1 MIKDNNNY
9 NEMVKPNT
17 EFLKELKS
25 KLPQF
30 FINEKYDEEGNLIS
44 EGYFDIERF
53 QESLRENNINEIKE
67 GYQLSFI
74 GKDYAK
80 KQAGEKPTTVVVPD
94 NKHNQEEINKNSK
107 NLFFTGDNLEVLRHL
122 QNNYRNSIDVIY
134 IDPPY
139 NTGND
144 GFVYPD
150 SFEYSDEVLQ
160 DVFGL
165 NENELNKLK
174 SIQGKSTHSAWL
186 TFMYPRLFLA
196 KRLLNDE
203 GIIFISIDE
212 HEISNL
218 NLLSNEIF
226 GDNNFIDNFIWIKNS
241 TKNLSST
248 TSTNHEYVICYSKN
262 RLVVE
267 NISLF
272 RKEKPGL
279 QEVETI
285 LKEAN
290 RYNWS
295 IEKTE
300 KELKSFYKSSPELK
314 GISMYDRV
322 ENRYDMLSGQ
332 KYLKVY
338 TIDNISAPKATGV
351 ANTYD
356 VIHPK
361 TGLPCKTPTRG
372 WAFTRQTMD
381 EHIKN
386 NLIHFYE
393 DETKV
398 PRFKRFLDTV
408 TTEVMKSTIEDFSDG
423 KKELMRLFE
432 GEALFSNAKPTTLLN
447 KLISI
452 KKDGIVLDFF
462 AGSSTTADAVMQLN
476 AEDGGN
482 RQFIMV
488 QLDEPTYIET
498 DRNTRIARKGSETAF
513 NAGYMSI
520 DEISRER
527 IKRASQKIRDDK
539 GLTLPENF
547 DGGFKHYRVVK
558 PTQASIND
566 LETYDPNT
574 GMFVDSKGMQ
584 VAFSE
589 SGFDDM
595 IQPFSSEGLDVPG
608 DATGS
613 DSILTTWMIQD
624 GYKLDNEVHQL
635 DIDGY
640 NVFYVEPTR
649 IYLIDNNWNSN
660 NMRMLLNKIGNYD
673 LNVQTVVI
681 YGYSFGLESIRELE
695 LGLKQLPNKVNL
707 VKRY

>member
-1 MIKDNNNY
+1 MMIKDNKNY
-9 NEMVKPNT
+9 NEKVKPNT

-30 FINEKYDEEGNLIS
+30 FINEKHDEEGNLIS
-44 EGYFDIERF
+44 EGYFDTERF

-94 NKHNQEEINKNSK
+94 NEHNQEEINKNSK
-107 NLFFTGDNLEVLRHL
+107 NLFFTGDNLEILRHL

-150 SFEYSDEVLQ
+150 NFEYSDEVLQ
-160 DVFGL
+160 DIFGL
-165 NENELNKLK
+165 NESELSKLK

-186 TFMYPRLFLA
+186 TFMYPRISLA
-196 KRLLNDE
+196 KQLLIED
-203 GIIFISIDE
+203 GVIFASIDE
-212 HEISNL
+212 NEYVNFKLIFDEVFGEVSFIENIVWNKKSSAKGVPSTTMMAGIHEYIIAFQRGREYKFIGEKRTVNDGFKNPDNDPRGPWRESNIRSTT
-218 NLLSNEIF
+218 LSTDKAF
-226 GDNNFIDNFIWIKNS
+226 TIKNPETGKEYRNTWAFS
-241 TKNLSST
+241 EVSLNRMIQEGRILWKENLPKQKEYLHEMKNENKAIRSNFGVFDAQSNTVYLKKLMG
-248 TSTNHEYVICYSKN
+248 HEKIFSN
-262 RLVVE
+262 P
-267 NISLF
+267 
-272 RKEKPGL
+272 KP
-279 QEVETI
+279 
-285 LKEAN
+285 
-290 RYNWS
+290 
-295 IEKTE
+295 IE
-300 KELKSFYKSSPELK
+300 L
-314 GISMYDRV
+314 I
-322 ENRYDMLSGQ
+322 
-332 KYLKVY
+332 KYLILV
-338 TIDNISAPKATGV
+338 ATDTN
-351 ANTYD
+351 A
-356 VIHPK
+356 
-361 TGLPCKTPTRG
+361 
-372 WAFTRQTMD
+372 
-381 EHIKN
+381 
-386 NLIHFYE
+386 LI
-393 DETKV
+393 
-398 PRFKRFLDTV
+398 
-408 TTEVMKSTIEDFSDG
+408 
-423 KKELMRLFE
+423 
-432 GEALFSNAKPTTLLN
+432 
-447 KLISI
+447 
-452 KKDGIVLDFF
+452 LDFF
-462 AGSSTTADAVMQLN
+462 AGSATTADAVIQLN

-482 RQFIMV
+482 RKYIMV
-488 QLDEPTYIET
+488 QLDESTYEIKNGEKV
-498 DRNTRIARKGSETAF
+498 ARKGSEPAF

-527 IKRASQKIRDDK
+527 IKRASQKICNEKR
-539 GLTLPENF
+539 LTLPENF

-595 IQPFSSEGLDVPG
+595 IQPFSSEGLGVSG
-608 DATGS
+608 GATGV
-613 DSILTTWMIQD
+613 DTIITTWMIQD

-635 DIDGY
+635 EIDSY

-660 NMRMLLNKIGNYD
+660 NTKILLNKIGNYD

-681 YGYSFGLESIRELE
+681 YAYSFSLESIRELE

>member
-1 MIKDNNNY
+1 MEENMIKDNKNY

-17 EFLKELKS
+17 EFLNELKS

-53 QESLRENNINEIKE
+53 QESIRENNINEIKE

-94 NKHNQEEINKNSK
+94 NEHNQEENNKNSK
-107 NLFFTGDNLEVLRHL
+107 NLFFSGDNLEVLKHL

-139 NTGND
+139 NTGSD

-150 SFEYSDEVLQ
+150 NFEYSDEVLQ

-186 TFMYPRLFLA
+186 TFMYPRLMLA
-196 KRLLNDE
+196 KNLLKEN
-203 GIIFISIDE
+203 GVIFVSIDDNE
-212 HEISNL
+212 QSSLKLLLDESFGEINFLGQFIRKTSYGEKTAKPMINKHHEYCLLYSKDVQSIVDNNTIKGRLKTFEEYENPDNDPNGEWKKDSYLIKIDSGRVGHARYPITNPFL
-218 NLLSNEIF
+218 NLTHYPPVYYNESNRKQWHYIESTFNDFVKNGRVVFYKTLEEMGNSSYSFFIKKYKNEIANLHGNISTLEF
-226 GDNNFIDNFIWIKNS
+226 DNNDFVNAKGTARMSDLFEDNAFLNSYPKPVNFIREI
-241 TKNLSST
+241 
-248 TSTNHEYVICYSKN
+248 VQAC
-262 RLVVE
+262 
-267 NISLF
+267 
-272 RKEKPGL
+272 
-279 QEVETI
+279 
-285 LKEAN
+285 
-290 RYNWS
+290 
-295 IEKTE
+295 
-300 KELKSFYKSSPELK
+300 
-314 GISMYDRV
+314 
-322 ENRYDMLSGQ
+322 
-332 KYLKVY
+332 
-338 TIDNISAPKATGV
+338 
-351 ANTYD
+351 TYD
-356 VIHPK
+356 S
-361 TGLPCKTPTRG
+361 RG
-372 WAFTRQTMD
+372 KIIM
-381 EHIKN
+381 
-386 NLIHFYE
+386 
-393 DETKV
+393 
-398 PRFKRFLDTV
+398 
-408 TTEVMKSTIEDFSDG
+408 
-423 KKELMRLFE
+423 
-432 GEALFSNAKPTTLLN
+432 
-447 KLISI
+447 
-452 KKDGIVLDFF
+452 DFF

-488 QLDEPTYIET
+488 QIDEPTYVET
-498 DRNTRIARKGSETAF
+498 DRNTLIARKGSETAF

-527 IKRASQKIRDDK
+527 IKRASQKIREQK

-566 LETYDPNT
+566 LEAYDPNT

-584 VAFSE
+584 MAFSE

-608 DATGS
+608 DATGV
-613 DSILTTWMIQD
+613 DTILTTWMIQD

-635 DIDGY
+635 EIDGY

-649 IYLIDNNWNSN
+649 VYLIGNNWNSN
-660 NMRMLLNKIGNYD
+660 NTKILLNKIGNYD

>member
-1 MIKDNNNY
+1 MIKDNKNY

-17 EFLKELKS
+17 EFLNELKS

-94 NKHNQEEINKNSK
+94 NEHNQEEINKNSK

-165 NENELNKLK
+165 NENELYKLK

-186 TFMYPRLFLA
+186 TFMYPRL
-196 KRLLNDE
+196 LLSKKLLKEN
-203 GIIFISIDE
+203 GIIYISIDDNE
-212 HEISNL
+212 QSELKKIL
-218 NLLSNEIF
+218 DEIF
-226 GDNNFIDNFIWIKNS
+226 GESSFIAKFIWEKTQHFGRQKINYYSNADYILTYTKNPIKESILNEVLVEFEKSEFDDAPLYNESNNLNILEFPKGSVKFNLNDGIIESSEDEKYQLLTPVIIKNS
-241 TKNLSST
+241 LNENDFKMRFRSRWSNNTVKEQISKGTTFWVKTKNFAIRAIYGEGKLSLESPKQILFT
-248 TSTNHEYVICYSKN
+248 NQSNSIKTVSRFNKRIDTSENASRYLSKM
-262 RLVVE
+262 LGE
-267 NISLF
+267 NIFSYPKPVTLVEYLISL
-272 RKEKPGL
+272 
-279 QEVETI
+279 
-285 LKEAN
+285 
-290 RYNWS
+290 Y
-295 IEKTE
+295 
-300 KELKSFYKSSPELK
+300 
-314 GISMYDRV
+314 YD
-322 ENRYDMLSGQ
+322 N
-332 KYLKVY
+332 
-338 TIDNISAPKATGV
+338 
-351 ANTYD
+351 
-356 VIHPK
+356 
-361 TGLPCKTPTRG
+361 
-372 WAFTRQTMD
+372 AFP
-381 EHIKN
+381 N
-386 NLIHFYE
+386 NL
-393 DETKV
+393 V
-398 PRFKRFLDTV
+398 
-408 TTEVMKSTIEDFSDG
+408 
-423 KKELMRLFE
+423 
-432 GEALFSNAKPTTLLN
+432 
-447 KLISI
+447 
-452 KKDGIVLDFF
+452 VLDFF
-462 AGSSTTADAVMQLN
+462 AGSATTADAVMQLN

-488 QLDEPTYIET
+488 QLDEPTYVKT

-547 DGGFKHYRVVK
+547 DGGFRHYRVVK

-574 GMFVDSKGMQ
+574 GMFVDAKGMTI
-584 VAFSE
+584 AFSE

-595 IQPFSSEGLDVPG
+595 IQPFSSEGLGVSG
-608 DATGS
+608 DATGV
-613 DSILTTWMIQD
+613 DTILTTWMIQD

-635 DIDGY
+635 EIYGY

-649 IYLIDNNWNSN
+649 IY
-660 NMRMLLNKIGNYD
+660 
-673 LNVQTVVI
+673 
-681 YGYSFGLESIRELE
+681 FESCT
-695 LGLKQLPNKVNL
+695 
-707 VKRY
+707 

>member
-1 MIKDNNNY
+1 MEENMIKDNKNY
-9 NEMVKPNT
+9 NEKVKPNT
-17 EFLKELKS
+17 EFLNELKS

-53 QESLRENNINEIKE
+53 QESIRENNINEIKE

-186 TFMYPRLFLA
+186 TFMYPRISLA
-196 KRLLNDE
+196 KK
-203 GIIFISIDE
+203 
-212 HEISNL
+212 
-218 NLLSNEIF
+218 LLSQRGIMMISLDENEQSNMRLMLNEIF
-226 GDNNFIDNFIWIKNS
+226 SEQVETLVWNKEYEGKSGTLKQVQRFRQV
-241 TKNLSST
+241 
-248 TSTNHEYVICYSKN
+248 HEYILTAYNNIEETGFSKIKEPLQGRESELQTAN
-262 RLVVE
+262 LAVNFKNERIDHPNYFTIE
-267 NISLF
+267 NPSGDRF
-272 RKEKPGL
+272 TKQWKWDEEKINDL
-279 QEVETI
+279 
-285 LKEAN
+285 
-290 RYNWS
+290 
-295 IEKTE
+295 IE
-300 KELKSFYKSSPELK
+300 
-314 GISMYDRV
+314 
-322 ENRYDMLSGQ
+322 Q
-332 KYLKVY
+332 
-338 TIDNISAPKATGV
+338 
-351 ANTYD
+351 
-356 VIHPK
+356 
-361 TGLPCKTPTRG
+361 
-372 WAFTRQTMD
+372 
-381 EHIKN
+381 
-386 NLIHFYE
+386 NLIYWG
-393 DETKV
+393 
-398 PRFKRFLDTV
+398 
-408 TTEVMKSTIEDFSDG
+408 SDG
-423 KKELMRLFE
+423 KKQPRLIIPTDERRTAFLQSILNYGGTTQGRKDLE
-432 GEALFSNAKPTTLLN
+432 RLIETGVFSYPKPVILL
-447 KLISI
+447 
-452 KKDGIVLDFF
+452 KKILESVSEEDTVIFDFF

-595 IQPFSSEGLDVPG
+595 IHPFSSEGLDVSG
-608 DATGS
+608 DATGV
-613 DSILTTWMIQD
+613 DTILTTWMIQD

-635 DIDGY
+635 EIDGY

-660 NMRMLLNKIGNYD
+660 NTKILLNKIGNYD

>member
-1 MIKDNNNY
+1 MIKDNKNY
-9 NEMVKPNT
+9 NEKVKPNT
-17 EFLKELKS
+17 EFLNELKS

-30 FINEKYDEEGNLIS
+30 FINEKYDEEGNLVS
-44 EGYFDIERF
+44 EGFFDIERF

-94 NKHNQEEINKNSK
+94 NEHNQEKINKNSK

-144 GFVYPD
+144 GFIYPD

-186 TFMYPRLFLA
+186 TFMYPRLVLA
-196 KRLLNDE
+196 KKILTDKGVLFVSTDDSE
-203 GIIFISIDE
+203 YV
-212 HEISNL
+212 NL
-218 NLLSNEIF
+218 RGVCNEIF
-226 GDNNFIDNFIWIKNS
+226 GEINNIANLIWKSKSGGANDSQHFAIDHEYISVYAKNS
-241 TKNLSST
+241 LFTELLPDYGATST
-248 TSTNHEYVICYSKN
+248 TSYNQVDEKGEYSLERLDKQSIRYSQSLDYEIIDNEGNKYFPKHKDVSNPNATWRWSKKTVKERFSELVFKN
-262 RLVVE
+262 G
-267 NISLF
+267 N
-272 RKEKPGL
+272 
-279 QEVETI
+279 
-285 LKEAN
+285 
-290 RYNWS
+290 
-295 IEKTE
+295 
-300 KELKSFYKSSPELK
+300 
-314 GISMYDRV
+314 
-322 ENRYDMLSGQ
+322 
-332 KYLKVY
+332 VY
-338 TIDNISAPKATGV
+338 TKNYKTAGSVPRSLLIEERFGRTRTG
-351 ANTYD
+351 
-356 VIHPK
+356 K
-361 TGLPCKTPTRG
+361 TQLEK
-372 WAFTRQTMD
+372 
-381 EHIKN
+381 
-386 NLIHFYE
+386 LIPI
-393 DETKV
+393 TKV
-398 PRFKRFLDTV
+398 FDNP
-408 TTEVMKSTIEDFSDG
+408 
-423 KKELMRLFE
+423 
-432 GEALFSNAKPTTLLN
+432 KPTLLI
-447 KLISI
+447 KHFIGLVSKGDELI
-452 KKDGIVLDFF
+452 LDFF
-462 AGSSTTADAVMQLN
+462 AGSATTADAVMQLN

-498 DRNTRIARKGSETAF
+498 DRNARVARKGSEPAF
-513 NAGYMSI
+513 NAGYISI

-527 IKRASQKIRDDK
+527 IKRASQKIREEK
-539 GLTLPENF
+539 GLTLPKNF

-574 GMFVDSKGMQ
+574 GMFVDSKGMP

-595 IQPFSSEGLDVPG
+595 IQPFSSEGLGVSG
-608 DATGS
+608 DATGV
-613 DSILTTWMIQD
+613 DTILTTWMIQD

-635 DIDGY
+635 EIDGY

-660 NMRMLLNKIGNYD
+660 NTKMLLNKIGNYD

-681 YGYSFGLESIRELE
+681 YGYSFVLESIRELE

>member
-1 MIKDNNNY
+1 MIKDNKNY
-9 NEMVKPNT
+9 NEKVKPNT

-53 QESLRENNINEIKE
+53 QESLRENNIYEIKE

-122 QNNYRNSIDVIY
+122 QSNYRSSVDVIY

-139 NTGND
+139 NTGKD

-150 SFEYSDEVLQ
+150 KFEYSDEVLQ

-165 NENELNKLK
+165 NDNELRKLK

-186 TFMYPRLFLA
+186 TFMYPRLIIA
-196 KRLLNDE
+196 KKILSDS
-203 GIIFISIDE
+203 GILFISIDDNE
-212 HEISNL
+212 GTNLKISL
-218 NLLSNEIF
+218 DEIF
-226 GDNNFIDNFIWIKNS
+226 GESNFITNFVWEKGKEGGNDSSTMRSHYESIVAYCKNSANEDIVNLDPKDTSRHRSELVEENLVKGIENDAKKGELFQLINLSKQKDYTVKIPLIDGSILEWSSYAPQKTIDKWIKQNKIFVGEKKVPYVKS
-241 TKNLSST
+241 YLTEELQGQKPSNIITQKYGTTKS
-248 TSTNHEYVICYSKN
+248 
-262 RLVVE
+262 
-267 NISLF
+267 
-272 RKEKPGL
+272 G
-279 QEVETI
+279 
-285 LKEAN
+285 
-290 RYNWS
+290 S
-295 IEKTE
+295 IEIRNYFGSREIFSYPKPSILVKRLCE
-300 KELKSFYKSSPELK
+300 IGSSKKS
-314 GISMYDRV
+314 I
-322 ENRYDMLSGQ
+322 
-332 KYLKVY
+332 
-338 TIDNISAPKATGV
+338 I
-351 ANTYD
+351 
-356 VIHPK
+356 
-361 TGLPCKTPTRG
+361 
-372 WAFTRQTMD
+372 
-381 EHIKN
+381 
-386 NLIHFYE
+386 
-393 DETKV
+393 
-398 PRFKRFLDTV
+398 
-408 TTEVMKSTIEDFSDG
+408 
-423 KKELMRLFE
+423 
-432 GEALFSNAKPTTLLN
+432 
-447 KLISI
+447 
-452 KKDGIVLDFF
+452 LDFF
-462 AGSSTTADAVMQLN
+462 AGSATTADAVMQLN

-488 QLDEPTYIET
+488 QIDEPTYVKT
-498 DRNTRIARKGSETAF
+498 DRNIRIARKGSETAF

-520 DEISRER
+520 DKISRER

-595 IQPFSSEGLDVPG
+595 IQPFSSEGLVVSG
-608 DATGS
+608 DATGV
-613 DSILTTWMIQD
+613 DTILTTWMIQD

-635 DIDGY
+635 EIDGY

-649 IYLIDNNWNSN
+649 VYLIGNNWNSN
-660 NMRMLLNKIGNYD
+660 NTKMLLNKIGNYD
-673 LNVQTVVI
+673 LNVQIVVI

>member
-1 MIKDNNNY
+1 MIKDNKNY
-9 NEMVKPNT
+9 NEKVKPNT
-17 EFLKELKS
+17 EFLSELKS

-30 FINEKYDEEGNLIS
+30 FVNEKFDEEGNLVS
-44 EGYFDIERF
+44 EGYFDIDKF
-53 QESLRENNINEIKE
+53 QESLRDNNINEIKE

-80 KQAGEKPTTVVVPD
+80 KQSGEKPTTVVVPD

-165 NENELNKLK
+165 NENELAKLK

-186 TFMYPRLFLA
+186 TFMYPRIALA
-196 KRLLNDE
+196 KRLLSIK
-203 GIIFISIDE
+203 GVMFVSIDE
-212 HEISNL
+212 NENSNLTLLLSDVFGQDNVEEIVWSKVSGYGSAGQGKMKVTKRFRKDHEYIVVAYKNKINTEFNKVKKIKDYLNTYGNIDNDVRGPWISSEICKSQEKSNSNGIRYYTIKLPNGKDITRQWHIEEDEFKELDKDNRIYWGNGNIIPRLKRFVNEAQYSSMTSILDGYSQTDGNNELNYYFGMDLFNNPKPSKLVINILEPISN
-218 NLLSNEIF
+218 E
-226 GDNNFIDNFIWIKNS
+226 
-241 TKNLSST
+241 
-248 TSTNHEYVICYSKN
+248 
-262 RLVVE
+262 
-267 NISLF
+267 
-272 RKEKPGL
+272 EK
-279 QEVETI
+279 VET
-285 LKEAN
+285 
-290 RYNWS
+290 
-295 IEKTE
+295 
-300 KELKSFYKSSPELK
+300 
-314 GISMYDRV
+314 
-322 ENRYDMLSGQ
+322 
-332 KYLKVY
+332 
-338 TIDNISAPKATGV
+338 
-351 ANTYD
+351 
-356 VIHPK
+356 
-361 TGLPCKTPTRG
+361 
-372 WAFTRQTMD
+372 
-381 EHIKN
+381 
-386 NLIHFYE
+386 
-393 DETKV
+393 
-398 PRFKRFLDTV
+398 
-408 TTEVMKSTIEDFSDG
+408 
-423 KKELMRLFE
+423 
-432 GEALFSNAKPTTLLN
+432 
-447 KLISI
+447 
-452 KKDGIVLDFF
+452 VLDFF
-462 AGSSTTADAVMQLN
+462 AGSGTTADAVMQLN

-488 QLDEPTYIET
+488 QIDEPTYISTE
-498 DRNTRIARKGSETAF
+498 RNTRIARKGSETAF

-527 IKRASQKIRDDK
+527 IKRASQKIRDEK

-574 GMFVDSKGMQ
+574 GMFVDSKGMP

-595 IQPFSSEGLDVPG
+595 IQPFSSEGLGVLG
-608 DATGS
+608 DATGV
-613 DSILTTWMIQD
+613 DTILTTWMIQD
-624 GYKLDNEVHQL
+624 GYKLDEEFTTIE
-635 DIDGY
+635 IDGY
-640 NVFYVEPTR
+640 DAFYIDSSR
-649 IYLIDNNWNSN
+649 IYLISNSWQSKHT
-660 NMRMLLNKIGNYD
+660 RELLNMIGKYE
-673 LNVQTVVI
+673 LTVQTIVL

-695 LGLKQLPNKVNL
+695 IGLKQLPNKVNL

>member
-1 MIKDNNNY
+1 MEENMIKDNKNY
-9 NEMVKPNT
+9 NEKVKPNT
-17 EFLKELKS
+17 EFLNELKS

-44 EGYFDIERF
+44 EGFFDIERF

-94 NKHNQEEINKNSK
+94 NEHNQEEINKNSK

-165 NENELNKLK
+165 NENELYKLK

-186 TFMYPRLFLA
+186 SFMYPRLVLA
-196 KRLLNDE
+196 KRLLNKD
-203 GIIFISIDE
+203 GIIFISIDDNE
-212 HEISNL
+212 QSNL
-218 NLLSNEIF
+218 RIQLNELFGEDNSETFIWKKKGGAGNTEKIIGTLTEYILCSFVNKVSGVLNYQSLEREYKYEDDKGKYNIEGVEKTNEGTYKRKTMNFIITDPKTNIQFKPRHGKRWTMGIDSINNAIKEDRLFFDYKKMRVGIIKREKDYLKSRNVYYNLLTDLGSLKSAKNEVGELLGNREIF
-226 GDNNFIDNFIWIKNS
+226 DTPKPIALIKHLIDISTNKNS
-241 TKNLSST
+241 
-248 TSTNHEYVICYSKN
+248 VI
-262 RLVVE
+262 
-267 NISLF
+267 
-272 RKEKPGL
+272 
-279 QEVETI
+279 
-285 LKEAN
+285 
-290 RYNWS
+290 
-295 IEKTE
+295 
-300 KELKSFYKSSPELK
+300 
-314 GISMYDRV
+314 
-322 ENRYDMLSGQ
+322 
-332 KYLKVY
+332 
-338 TIDNISAPKATGV
+338 
-351 ANTYD
+351 
-356 VIHPK
+356 
-361 TGLPCKTPTRG
+361 
-372 WAFTRQTMD
+372 
-381 EHIKN
+381 
-386 NLIHFYE
+386 
-393 DETKV
+393 
-398 PRFKRFLDTV
+398 
-408 TTEVMKSTIEDFSDG
+408 
-423 KKELMRLFE
+423 
-432 GEALFSNAKPTTLLN
+432 
-447 KLISI
+447 
-452 KKDGIVLDFF
+452 LDFF
-462 AGSSTTADAVMQLN
+462 AGSATTADAVMQLN

-488 QLDEPTYIET
+488 QLDEPTYVET

-595 IQPFSSEGLDVPG
+595 IQPFSSEGLGVYG
-608 DATGS
+608 DATGV
-613 DSILTTWMIQD
+613 DTILTTWMIQD

-635 DIDGY
+635 EIDCY

-649 IYLIDNNWNSN
+649 VYLIGNNWNSN
-660 NMRMLLNKIGNYD
+660 NTKMLLNKIGNYD